1 MSLQPTPQ
9 VWAGSWTLRISS
21 ASDVPVPCGPGLLL
35 CQVGLDQSAGPGGSA
50 RTVWTLLA
58 RVVLCTVTPG
68 VTPPRL
74 TMARLSS
81 GPRGQVKAYLYF
93 YIQFPENM
101 LHSGNRLEVCS
112 LRNPR
117 CPIPG
122 PPRETA
128 LQQDPCQQLCASG
141 CSLPASNAAYEGA
154 T

>member
-1 MSLQPTPQ
+1 MSLQPTPR
-9 VWAGSWTLRISS
+9 VWAGSWARNQLCLPCSCPTWLRSP
-21 ASDVPVPCGPGLLL
+21 PVSGGAGSIRRPWGL
-35 CQVGLDQSAGPGGSA
+35 CQDCLGPSGPC
-50 RTVWTLLA
+50 RPWY
-58 RVVLCTVTPG
+58 CDPWCN
-68 VTPPRL
+68 PPRL
-74 TMARLSS
+74 TMARLPS

-112 LRNPR
+112 LRNPQ

-128 LQQDPCQQLCASG
+128 LRQDPCQQLCASG